1 MLPEPKR
8 VPFFGGTPSRNGFLF
23 LIGWVWL
30 MAVHTALAQTN
41 FSIYSDQ
48 LNNGFDNWSW
58 GTNNNFA
65 NTSPV
70 HAGNDSIAFASETWA
85 AISFHHGD
93 FNPSPYTNLD
103 FWANGGAFGGQI
115 VQISVEYDDLAASG
129 PSYQL
134 PPFPTNSWRQFS
146 IPLRV
151 LGMTGVT
158 NIDRITFQL
167 TASGNTAPFYLD
179 DVNLSTVPPATVHLQ
194 VNVTNTIRAADSR
207 WLGLNTAIWDSN
219 FDTATTSNAL
229 AELGTRI
236 LRFPGGS
243 GSDEYH
249 WATGKSLTN
258 TWAWG
263 TSFGNFMH
271 IATNLG
277 AQAIITVNY
286 GTGTPAEA
294 ASWVRSANVTN
305 HCNFKYWEVGN
316 ENYGTWETD
325 SNTYPHD
332 PYTYASNAVQFITQM
347 KAADPTIKIGVPVVT
362 GEDNN
367 DNGYGAHPAAN
378 SRTGISHNGW
388 TPVVLATMK
397 AKGVLPDFLVFHV
410 YPEYGNPSDQ
420 SLLQASDNWAHD
432 AADLRQQLIDYVG
445 SSSTN
450 IELFC
455 TENNSDAGSPQ
466 TRQSTSIVNG
476 LYLADSLAH
485 LMKTEFNSY
494 VWWDLRN
501 GQDPDTTPNSPVYG
515 WRGYGDIAIIGNL
528 NTRYPTF
535 YTFELVKF
543 FARPGDT
550 VLDAS
555 SDYLLLPAYA
565 SRKADGSLAVFVINK
580 DNATT
585 FNAQLSLANYL
596 PWTNALVRSFGMAQ
610 DEATRTNS
618 LVPGARDIGTNNLA
632 VTGTNLTISVPPYTA
647 TLLTIPPAQ
656 ADLTV
661 ISTNEQT
668 ILQVQGQSKVRYI
681 LQSSSD
687 LNNWTSFATNTLSG
701 TTWNVTN
708 NSVAPVKFWRAVW
721 LPQ

>member
-1 MLPEPKR
+1 MRSLNR
-8 VPFFGGTPSRNGFLF
+8 SL
-23 LIGWVWL
+23 LICGLWL
-30 MAVHTALAQTN
+30 IAAQAVSAQTN

-58 GTNNNFA
+58 GANNNFA
-65 NTSPV
+65 NASPV
-70 HAGNDSIAFASETWA
+70 HSGGDSISFASQTWE
-85 AISFHHGD
+85 AISFHHPD
-93 FNPSPYTNLD
+93 FDPSPYTNLT
-103 FWANGGAFGGQI
+103 FWANGGAVGGQI
-115 VQISVEYDDLAASG
+115 VQIFVQYNNVTASG
-129 PSYQL
+129 PSYTL
-134 PPFPTNSWRQFS
+134 PRFPTNSWRQFIVPFS
-146 IPLRV
+146 A
-151 LGMTGVT
+151 LGMTGISNV
-158 NIDRITFQL
+158 DRITFQL
-167 TASGNTAPFYLD
+167 TSSGNSAPFYLD
-179 DVNLSTVPPATVHLQ
+179 DVNLTAIPPSTVHLQ
-194 VNVTNTIRAADSR
+194 VDATNTIRPADSR
-207 WLGLNTAIWDSN
+207 WLGLNTAIWDGY

-229 AELGTRI
+229 AELGTQL

-243 GSDEYH
+243 ASDEYH
-249 WATGKSLTN
+249 WATGKSLSN
-258 TWAWG
+258 TWAWA
-263 TSFGNFMH
+263 TSFGNFIH

-286 GTGTPAEA
+286 GTGTPSEA
-294 ASWVRSANVTN
+294 AAWVRSANITN

-325 SNTYPHD
+325 SNASPHD
-332 PYTYASNAVQFITQM
+332 PYCYATNAVQYILQM
-347 KAADPTIKIGVPVVT
+347 KAADPTIQIGVPVVT
-362 GEDNN
+362 GEDSN
-367 DNGYGAHPAAN
+367 DNGYSGHSVTN
-378 SRTGISHNGW
+378 SRTGLSHHGW

-420 SLLQASDNWAHD
+420 SLLSASGNWAGD
-432 AADLRQQLIDYVG
+432 AADLRQQLTDYLG
-445 SSSTN
+445 DSSTN

-455 TENNSDAGSPQ
+455 TENNSDARSPQ

-501 GQDPDTTPNSPVYG
+501 GQDPDTTFTNVYG

-535 YTFELVKF
+535 YTFKLMRF
-543 FARPGDT
+543 FAHPGDT
-550 VLDAS
+550 VLNAS

-565 SRKADGSLAVFVINK
+565 TRKADGSLAVLVINK

-585 FNAQLSLANYL
+585 FNAQLSLANYQ
-596 PWTNALVRSFGMAQ
+596 PWTNALLRSFGLAQ

-618 LVPGARDIGTNNLA
+618 PVPGAQDIGTNSLA
-632 VTGTNLTISVPPYTA
+632 VTGTNLSVSFPPYTA

-656 ADLTV
+656 PQLTV
-661 ISTNEQT
+661 TSGSSQT
-668 ILQVQGQSKVRYI
+668 ILQVQGQPKVRYV

-687 LNNWTSFATNTLSG
+687 LTNWTPIATNTLSG
-701 TTWNVTN
+701 TAWNFTN
-708 NSVAPVKFWRAVW
+708 NAVDPTKFWRAVW
-721 LPQ
+721 LSQ